1 MILRSLELKHFGKFG
16 ERTFDFRRGMNLVLG
31 PNEAGKSTIME
42 AIPAVL
48 FGIRDKDRFK
58 PWGRQGSCE
67 AALVFEGRSG
77 TIRIERDMLTDRVSL
92 VESDDLYQTL
102 YRFEGK
108 VTPQGRS
115 SERSEYLDQL
125 SRLIGISEEDILRAS
140 LFFGQGQIEISG
152 NGGLSGKIKSL
163 LSGFVEVDYD
173 KVLSSLSDDLFAITR
188 SNPWGKDK
196 TKDRELEQVT
206 QRITAL
212 GEEWYQGRKTI
223 EKLEGVRK
231 EISELSDSI
240 EIDRGE
246 YAKGEKYLAWV
257 RKQWQFEEKEEVLRK
272 DFNRVNKETAKVEDL
287 EVQRD
292 QLEKALGKTGLP
304 LEMPED
310 LPLILAEA
318 EDARKE
324 LVELQGESA
333 QLRKELLAHMP
344 PPWRLS
350 ALLSLLVCAGGGGL
364 AWYRPQWMVQALL
377 GAGLVTAILWII
389 YLFKAGKERAERG
402 RVKGQAQVLERKR
415 EEAQARLA
423 ALDDRFEAI
432 GMSPSAIE
440 IVKMQK
446 NLGRHREI
454 TGQLKEVASALKV
467 LEKAE
472 ELKRDQG
479 NLTRELAVLD
489 ERMEKERPMRPQ
501 GLLSREELPDAEDK
515 LQALGES
522 LQDREKRLL
531 ELSRQEAALQAGLA
545 DLQQIEEQG
554 EELKKRE
561 CALVRR
567 RDALVAA
574 YELLS
579 ESVEEF
585 RQTYLE
591 RFSSDI
597 ASHFAAATCGRYG
610 AVRLDEN
617 FSITLQTREGHWQDI
632 ASFSR
637 GTVDALYFAVRLALT
652 RHLSR
657 GRNLPLLLDDPLVN
671 LDAVRLGETLTTLEV
686 ISNDHQVLLFAH
698 NEGLLKRAGR
708 KSWNVLSLD
717 EQKPVKKSAPVE
729 RNDDVGQLHLL

>member
-48 FGIRDKDRFK
+48 FGVRDKDRFK
-58 PWGRQGSCE
+58 PWGRQGSSE
-67 AALVFEGRSG
+67 AALVLEGRSG
-77 TIRIERDMLTDRVSL
+77 TI
-92 VESDDLYQTL
+92 
-102 YRFEGK
+102 
-108 VTPQGRS
+108 
-115 SERSEYLDQL
+115 
-125 SRLIGISEEDILRAS
+125 ILRAS

-173 KVLSSLSDDLFAITR
+173 KVLSSLSDDLFVITR

-196 TKDRELEQVT
+196 TKERELEQVT

-223 EKLEGVRK
+223 EKLEGVRN
-231 EISELSDSI
+231 EISELGASI

-246 YAKGEKYLAWV
+246 YTKGEKYLAWV
-257 RKQWQFEEKEEVLRK
+257 RKQWQLEEKEDVLRK
-272 DFNRVNKETAKVEDL
+272 DFNRVSKETAKVEDL
-287 EVQRD
+287 EKQRED
-292 QLEKALGKTGLP
+292 LEKVLGKTGLP
-304 LEMPED
+304 VEMPED

-318 EDARKE
+318 EDVRKE
-324 LVELQGESA
+324 LVALQGESA
-333 QLRKELLAHMP
+333 LLREELLAHMN

-350 ALLSLLVCAGGGGL
+350 ALLSLLICAGGGAL
-364 AWYRPQWMVQALL
+364 AWYRQEWMVQSLL
-377 GAGLVTAILWII
+377 GAGLVTAIYWVF
-389 YLFKAGKERAERG
+389 YLYKAGKERAERG

-423 ALDDRFEAI
+423 GLDERFEAI
-432 GMSPSAIE
+432 GMSPSAVE

-446 NLGRHREI
+446 NLERHREI

-472 ELKRDQG
+472 ELKRDQS

-489 ERMEKERPMRPQ
+489 ERMEKERPLRPQ
-501 GLLSREELPDAEDK
+501 GLLSREELPDAEEK
-515 LQALGES
+515 LQELGES

-531 ELSRQEAALQAGLA
+531 ELTRQEAALQAGLA
-545 DLQQIEEQG
+545 DLQQIEEEG

-561 CALVRR
+561 SALVRR
-567 RDALVAA
+567 RDALIAA

-585 RQTYLE
+585 RQTYLD
-591 RFSSDI
+591 RFSSEI
-597 ASHFAAATCGRYG
+597 ASHFSAATCGRYG
-610 AVRLDEN
+610 AVRLDET
-617 FSITLQTREGHWQDI
+617 FSIALQTREGQWQEVE
-632 ASFSR
+632 SFSR

-671 LDAVRLGETLTTLEV
+671 FDAVRLGETLAALEGL
-686 ISNDHQVLLFAH
+686 STDHQVILFAH
-698 NEGLLKRAGR
+698 NDGLLKRAGR

-717 EQKPVKKSAPVE
+717 EKKPVKQSVAAE
-729 RNDDVGQLHLL
+729 RKDDVGQLHLL